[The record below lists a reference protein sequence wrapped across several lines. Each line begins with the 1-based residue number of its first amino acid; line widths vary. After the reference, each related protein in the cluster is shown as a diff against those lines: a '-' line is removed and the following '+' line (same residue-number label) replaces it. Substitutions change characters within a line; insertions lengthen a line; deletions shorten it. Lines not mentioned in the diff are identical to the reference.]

1 MKINTNQTLSIQKS
15 LLCTTYTVG
24 FFCSTPLFYSFVLLF
39 YSTLLFFN
47 HNSLY
52 PNFFLLLFRCFLLFL
67 NHSVRQGLVAISISP
82 LISLFLYNKTL
93 FYSFLFFFILFV
105 FVSFCLF
112 VFLSFSHLKF
122 IYTITHHKLIYL
134 LTCLLLI
141 RKALLKTHF
150 FYNKKR

>member
-24 FFCSTPLFYSFVLLF
+24 FFCSTSLFYFF

-52 PNFFLLLFRCFLLFL
+52 PNFFLLLFRYFLLFL

-82 LISLFLYNKTL
+82 IISLFLYNKTL
-93 FYSFLFFFILFV
+93 FYSFLFFFILFY
-105 FVSFCLF
+105 SFLF
-112 VFLSFSHLKF
+112 FFILFYSFLFFLSFFHSKF
-122 IYTITHHKLIYL
+122 IYTINHHKLIYL
-134 LTCLLLI
+134 LTYLLIYLLTCLLI
-141 RKALLKTHF
+141 YF
-150 FYNKKR
+150 